1 LLKKVLDPD
10 HSIFVERAIVVK
22 PDGKAEEFTMNH
34 RVSGSTFTLDDT
46 KGTVKGT
53 GTLFGPPW
61 KWTYWKGAFEATNG
75 ARIED
80 ENFLA
85 DPNVLVARK
94 RISAPD
100 GKVIGFMDITLKT
113 ITPTTFTILSS
124 SLLQKGQTPP
134 QENQPRPTNLCL
146 VERSRRFSEV
156 RFLLCICELLLAS
169 SRSKPLGQTWSA
181 LPASAGI

>member
-1 LLKKVLDPD
+1 MKSLVIILTISLAGRVCVGAEVEELYYVGESKMSDPSGRVYGSQVILLKKVLDPD

-22 PDGKAEEFTMNH
+22 ADGKAEEFTMNH
-34 RVSGSTFTLDDT
+34 RVSGTTFTLDDT

-53 GTLFGPPW
+53 GTLFGPAW
-61 KWTYWKGAFEATNG
+61 KWTYWKGVFEATNG

-100 GKVIGFMDITLKT
+100 GKVIGFMDITLKS
-113 ITPTTFTILSS
+113 ITPTTFTILSA
-124 SLLQKGQTPP
+124 SLLNKAQG
-134 QENQPRPTNLCL
+134 
-146 VERSRRFSEV
+146 
-156 RFLLCICELLLAS
+156 AS
-169 SRSKPLGQTWSA
+169 SEKKQ
-181 LPASAGI
+181 